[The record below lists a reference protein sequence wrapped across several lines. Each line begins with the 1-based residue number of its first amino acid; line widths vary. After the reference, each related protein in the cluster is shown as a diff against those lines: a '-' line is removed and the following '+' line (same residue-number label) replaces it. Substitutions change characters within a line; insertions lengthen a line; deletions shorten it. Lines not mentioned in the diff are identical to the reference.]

1 MALSKSPSIV
11 FSSAEQFSNTFTLSY
26 VYVKKSSPE
35 FINSGEDFNLG
46 KTVIDSQ
53 FPLSPSPDS

>member
-35 FINSGEDFNLG
+35 LINSGEDFL
-46 KTVIDSQ
+46 T
-53 FPLSPSPDS
+53 